1 MSQNNHDSTNQAS
14 QSASSKHIVLL
25 DTDIGDD
32 IDDALALALILQSPE
47 IDLKAV
53 TTVFGDTQQR
63 ARLAA
68 HLLSTFRREDIPI
81 SAGIATPLQ
90 VRHSPSGAPQAAVV
104 PAAAI
109 FSALSSLSG
118 PELIIQMASRYVGQ
132 LILICIGP
140 LTNVA
145 TALTISPEISTA
157 IRSIILMGGSSGI
170 PLPDWNVRSDVEAA
184 RIVLSSG
191 IPITMM
197 GLNITLHCSMRA
209 SDVFRLSRST
219 TAHGQLLSEMLEIWW
234 QHRKHWHPPY
244 PYLHDPLTVAALCS
258 PQHFRFHSMRVKVL
272 NRGIFQGFTVP
283 HLSNGEQVY
292 AATDISIN
300 SAREWI
306 MQRLL
311 APNPASPANPL

>member
-1 MSQNNHDSTNQAS
+1 MSQTKRNHSYQAS
-14 QSASSKHIVLL
+14 QSVSSRYIVLL

-68 HLLSTFRREDIPI
+68 HLLHIFGREDIPI
-81 SAGIATPLQ
+81 AAGIATPLQ
-90 VRHSPSGAPQAAVV
+90 IRHSPSGTPQAAAV
-104 PAAAI
+104 PLDTT
-109 FSALSSLSG
+109 FPALSYLSG
-118 PELIIQMASRYVGQ
+118 PELIVQMAHKHAGQ

-145 TALTISPEISTA
+145 AALMNNPEISTA
-157 IRSIILMGGSSGI
+157 IRSVVMMGGSSGI
-170 PLPDWNVRSDVEAA
+170 PLPDWNVRSDVRAA
-184 RIVLSSG
+184 QIVLGSG

-197 GLNITLHCSMRA
+197 GLNITLRCPMRA
-209 SDVFRLSRST
+209 VDVAHLSRST
-219 TAHGQLLSEMLEIWW
+219 TVHAQLLSELLTIWR
-234 QHRKHWHPPY
+234 QYRKRWHPPY

-258 PQHFRFHSMRVKVL
+258 PQHFRFHTMKVKVL
-272 NRGIFQGFTVP
+272 DKGILQGFTVP

-292 AATDISIN
+292 AATRISV
-300 SAREWI
+300 SSVREWI

-311 APNPASPANPL
+311 APTSASSEQLL